1 MHRIGAFLLTRG
13 IEYLQSRSRVDP
25 MGERELTKRDE
36 WAIQCMERQLV
47 VMDDLVARAGDV
59 RAWLALERQANS
71 YLRHLGTWTAKD
83 RIFPG
88 ARSEMADHK
97 ASLEGYV
104 RRAQKEVAGVD
115 PEALEAT
122 RAGLGLRLAVIGKGG
137 AGKTVTSSTLARV
150 LARKGRK
157 VFAADLDVNPGLAIS
172 LGMSGDEGGMPPG
185 TIEEHPGSIYG
196 WQLTGDMTPI
206 QVVEKFAATA
216 PDGVR
221 FLGFGKIGPASEG
234 AGADKSA
241 AKQSVAALVH
251 LLLGIGEPDWDVIA
265 DLEAGPTTPF
275 ERYHT
280 FSEDVI
286 VVVGPAW
293 RSAMTAR
300 RLLPMAEGRRLTIVS
315 NRFRDEPDHPGLTA
329 RVRIPFDP
337 ELAEVERQGLA
348 PVDACPDSP
357 AIVAITRLAE
367 MFVNQ
372 EVPV

>member
-1 MHRIGAFLLTRG
+1 
-13 IEYLQSRSRVDP
+13 
-25 MGERELTKRDE
+25 MGDGYDRNRRDD

-47 VMDDLVARAGDV
+47 VMDDLVARAADA

-71 YLRHLGTWTAKD
+71 YLRHLGTWLAKD
-83 RIFPG
+83 SIFPG

-97 ASLEGYV
+97 ASLEGYA
-104 RRAQKEVAGVD
+104 RRAKQEVAGVD
-115 PEALEAT
+115 PDLLEAA

-137 AGKTVTSSTLARV
+137 AGKTVMSSTLARV

-172 LGMSGDEGGMPPG
+172 LGMSGDEGGMPVG
-185 TIEEHPGSIYG
+185 SIEEHPGSIYG

-221 FLGFGKIGPASEG
+221 FLGLGKIGPAAEG
-234 AGADKSA
+234 AGAEKSA

-275 ERYHT
+275 ERYHA
-280 FSEDVI
+280 FSEHVI
-286 VVVGPAW
+286 VIVGPAW

-300 RLLPMAEGRRLTIVS
+300 RLLPMVEGRGQTLVS
-315 NRFRDEPDHPGLTA
+315 NRFRDEPDHPGLAA